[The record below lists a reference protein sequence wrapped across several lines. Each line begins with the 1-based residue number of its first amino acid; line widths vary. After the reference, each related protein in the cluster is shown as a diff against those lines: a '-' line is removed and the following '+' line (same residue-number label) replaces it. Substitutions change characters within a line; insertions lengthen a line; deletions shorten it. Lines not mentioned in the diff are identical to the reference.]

1 MSKSRGHLE
10 RRHGISLEGVARAAK
25 SGVRRSVRPREILI
39 ILGLWMTMAELQAG
53 LQRYREL
60 IVADQEVSFA
70 PPKTGVRITYMG
82 TNAYLLQSRD
92 AALLV
97 DPYFS
102 RVGLFRAALN
112 LPVASRQDLIKR
124 YLPVRRIDAVLVT
137 HGHFDHLLDVPEIV
151 ALTGARLIASDTSI
165 QLARSAGVPP
175 EKCVVVTAGEKVT
188 LPGAAVSSLPA
199 KHDRVFGRVP
209 FDGPTRRLPPR
220 VAGDWVC
227 GEPLAFLIEIGGR
240 RIYIASGGR
249 PNGALPAS
257 LGRIDLAILGV
268 ALPDSRIRFA
278 QTLAQLRPRYVLPS
292 HQDNFFLPLS
302 RGFVFGPMTDFPAVM
317 RVFRKASN
325 RSQLI
330 LVDYFR
336 PWTLP

>member
-25 SGVRRSVRPREILI
+25 SGVRRSVRRIEILLV
-39 ILGLWMTMAELQAG
+39 LGLWMTMAELQAG

-97 DPYFS
+97 DPFFS
-102 RVGLFRAALN
+102 RVGLVRVALN
-112 LPVASRQDLIKR
+112 LPVASRRDLIER
-124 YLPVRRIDAVLVT
+124 YLPVRRIDAILVT
-137 HGHFDHLLDVPEIV
+137 HGHFDHLLDVPEVV
-151 ALTGARLIASDTSI
+151 ALTGAKLIASATSI
-165 QLARSAGVPP
+165 QLARSAGVPS
-175 EKCVVVTAGEKVT
+175 EKCVSVTAGEKVS
-188 LPGAAVSSLPA
+188 LPGATVSSLPA

-220 VAGDWVC
+220 AAGDWVC

-240 RIYIASGGR
+240 RIYIAAGGR
-249 PNGALPAS
+249 PNGPLPAS

-268 ALPDSRIRFA
+268 ALPDSRNRFVQILEA
-278 QTLAQLRPRYVLPS
+278 LRPRYVLPS

-302 RGFVFGPMTDFPAVM
+302 RGFVFGPMTDFPAVI
-317 RVFRKASN
+317 RAFRKVSN